1 MAVINCPH
9 CGHYMSSESSV
20 CPNCG
25 KSADSAVEEGG
36 KFSKLSWKCLT
47 VRKRI
52 YICFILALISAITY
66 FLVKDHQRAVGLEQ
80 RAYERLEGC
89 TDLHW
94 FEDYIVRFP
103 DGKHI
108 AEVRKMYENARVEQK
123 EFFLQCADGTKEE
136 LLRYIKEHPT
146 SPYCKICENRVDSLD
161 WAVALDA
168 NTADAFAV
176 YLHEHPHGLFADL
189 ATEEKTRKAKL
200 EVTEDERSML
210 RGAVDNFLS
219 ALTVGDAARV
229 NEMINTTLTFCGEA
243 ESTGANVAEFY
254 QSHFKKDDIL
264 GVHFSVNNGLSIR
277 KSPSTM
283 GEGLY
288 NYSVSADVEATLN
301 RTATDS
307 VSTESWSLSA
317 SLTPDRKFT
326 SVSISRK

>member
-25 KSADSAVEEGG
+25 KSLDSAIQEGG
-36 KFSKLSWKCLT
+36 KSSKYSWKRLT
-47 VRKRI
+47 MRKRI
-52 YICFILALISAITY
+52 YICFILVLLSSIAF
-66 FLVKDHQRAVGLEQ
+66 FLVKDHQRAVGLEL

-89 TDLHW
+89 TNLHW

-103 DGKHI
+103 DGEHI
-108 AEVRKMYENARVEQK
+108 AEVRQMYEKAKVEQK
-123 EFFLQCADGTKEE
+123 EFFLQCSNGTKEE

-146 SPYCKICENRVDSLD
+146 SPYCKMCENRVDSID
-161 WAVALDA
+161 WSVALEA
-168 NTADAFAV
+168 NTADAFSA
-176 YLHEHPHGLFADL
+176 YLREHPNGLFAEV
-189 ATEEKTRKAKL
+189 ATEEKARKAKL
-200 EVTEDERSML
+200 EVSEDERNLL

-219 ALTVGDAARV
+219 AMTVGDVARV
-229 NEMINTTLTFCGEA
+229 NEMISSSLTFCGVA
-243 ESTGANVAEFY
+243 ESTGDNVAEFY

-264 GVHFSVNNGLSIR
+264 GVHFSVNNGMNIR

-288 NYSVSADVEATLN
+288 NYSISADVEATLN

-307 VSTESWSLSA
+307 VSTETWGLSA

-326 SVSISRK
+326 SVSLNKN